1 MRGAD
6 SGSLLDGRRSVPL
19 PDLGEPGPDEA
30 TLQQLLMRAL
40 RVPDHSQL
48 TPWRIQ
54 VVRGEARQ
62 ELAEGIAVQYLAE
75 SVSPEDSRLAKLR
88 AMPQAAPVL
97 LVVSSHLK
105 RNHKV
110 PEIEQLLSGGALCQ
124 NILLAAQA
132 AGFAGFWLTGW
143 SAYSAGVKRCSVST
157 RANTFSGSL
166 PSAPQDVNRKNG
178 HDPRERHSQRVAQ
191 RENDPAGRSDDSS
204 VRLRHM
210 RS

>member
-1 MRGAD
+1 MPDAD

-30 TLQQLLMRAL
+30 TLQQVLTRAL

-54 VVRGEARQ
+54 VVRGEARRK
-62 ELAEGIAVQYLAE
+62 LADGIAAQYLAE

-132 AGFAGFWLTGW
+132 AGFAGIWLTGW
-143 SAYSAGVKRCSVST
+143 SAYSPGVKRLLGIDADEHILGFIALGTARRESKERS
-157 RANTFSGSL
+157 R
-166 PSAPQDVNRKNG
+166 PSASDIVSEWRSG
-178 HDPRERHSQRVAQ
+178 
-191 RENDPAGRSDDSS
+191 ENDPISIE
-204 VRLRHM
+204 
-210 RS
+210 